1 MNIGKNLVDE
11 VNLISDDK
19 KNVNCNGQELFN
31 SKVFIKD
38 FIRILEVFL
47 QSEEKIIKNIVIIED
62 GMVKNF
68 RDQIYFDRVDYIEV

>member
-47 QSEEKIIKNIVIIED
+47 
-62 GMVKNF
+62 
-68 RDQIYFDRVDYIEV
+68 